1 MISIN
6 HLVNHSE
13 TCSEEEKVSPLLCI
27 KDKIMKTLMKNFER
41 FAQLLDSGAFK
52 TNPHLSFE
60 TVCRCLKVSPSDLNE
75 LLIQEIG
82 MDGNEIIAA
91 YRGE

>member
-1 MISIN
+1 MK
-6 HLVNHSE
+6 
-13 TCSEEEKVSPLLCI
+13 TDKVQPLLCT

-41 FAQLLDSGAFK
+41 FAQILESGAFK
-52 TNPHLSFE
+52 TNPYLSFE

-75 LLIQEIG
+75 LLIQEVG
-82 MDGNEIIAA
+82 MDAIEIIAS